1 MAANISA
8 GGIDLDS
15 VFAQHVSSNA
25 ANPVGYQVSGTDIYT
40 RYDPLSSP
48 AQVNLGSRLPPIS
61 IRTSATG
68 WSVNTDLASIFCGNA
83 ARYSLTSPSGGTK
96 NSGGGWSSPK
106 VWTHTITITFSN
118 AAHLTEYFFYG
129 GRIQLSANQSTG
141 TLADI
146 TLGLMFADMGT
157 IIIYDEGHFQ
167 TGTGGTLSNSGVGGS
182 NIGTTPVTMYTTND
196 GSPYS
201 ASSYSISM
209 VANAASGSATVLT
222 ITTVLDLVTLGI
234 SDTYT
239 GTYTSVV
246 QQRNHPTVAVPTFS
260 GSLV

>member
-15 VFAQHVSSNA
+15 VFASHVSSNA
-25 ANPVGYQVSGTDIYT
+25 ANPVGYQISGTDIYT
-40 RYDPLSSP
+40 RYDPLASP
-48 AQVNLGSRLPPIS
+48 AQVNLGSRLPPVGIK
-61 IRTSATG
+61 TSATG

-106 VWTHTITITFSN
+106 IWTHTITITFSN
-118 AAHLTEYFFYG
+118 AAALTDYFYYG
-129 GRIQLSANQSTG
+129 GRIQLSANQTTG

-146 TLGLMFADMGT
+146 TLGLMFIDMGT
-157 IIIYDEGHFQ
+157 IIIYDQGHYQ
-167 TGTGGTLSNSGVGGS
+167 TGTGGTLMNSGVGGS
-182 NIGTTPVTMYTTND
+182 NIGTTPVTLYATDD

-201 ASSYSISM
+201 ASNYSISM

-222 ITTVLDLVTLGI
+222 ITTVLDLVTLGA

-246 QQRNHPTVAVPTFS
+246 QQRNHPTITVPTFS
-260 GSLV
+260 GSMV